1 MILFFATAAA
11 AENLT
16 VRHADGRTS
25 DLVLETREGGRYL
38 RASDVSLLLGASLDR
53 RPDLLKMTIRLGDHR
68 VKVTAENPNI
78 VVDGAVVRLLSPVI
92 FRDGDFLLPLELVG
106 DVLAGLALF
115 PARWEGA
122 SCVLHIGSV
131 GMRILGVRLEEHS
144 GRADATILT
153 AGNPDFE
160 EGRGGIGTIVV
171 RFPALEIA
179 DDSLPQPGDGSLI
192 AGWAWEA
199 RADSVFLRVL
209 PGAACLDHRVE
220 RRVRPEGVRIRFSA
234 SPIADLGDAV
244 SAAVEVLTRPRREG
258 RGGEQVIVLDP
269 GHGGSDAGCLL
280 PGDLPEKTLVLDLAL
295 RLRRALEGIGGMRVV
310 LTREEDIDLGL
321 RSRAESA
328 NRARGD
334 LFVSLHLNGSLAPGR
349 SGAETYVHTLARSGE
364 ERIRKAIAEAASLYG
379 EAPLG
384 GALTEE
390 IRLVPWEAVQE
401 LHRARSLEAAR
412 GIEEELRG
420 ARGIE
425 SAGAREAPFAVL
437 VGVDMPAVLVEV
449 GFATHPEEG
458 SLLARDE
465 ERARLAE
472 SLARAIARFLRG
484 ES

>member
-1 MILFFATAAA
+1 MILLFASAAA
-11 AENLT
+11 AENLV

-25 DLVLETREGGRYL
+25 DLVLETREEGSYL

-53 RPDLLKMTIRLGDHR
+53 RTDLLKMTIRLGDHR

-78 VVDGAVVRLLSPVI
+78 VVDGAVVRLLSPVL

-106 DVLAGLALF
+106 DLLAGLAPF
-115 PARWEGA
+115 PARWESA
-122 SCVLHIGSV
+122 SGVLHIGSV
-131 GMRILGVRLEEHS
+131 GRRILGVRLEEHP

-153 AGNPDFE
+153 AGRPDFE
-160 EGRGGIGTIVV
+160 EERGGIGTIVI
-171 RFPALEIA
+171 RFPSLEIA
-179 DDSLPQPGDGSLI
+179 DDSLPPPGDESLI
-192 AGWAWEA
+192 AGWVWEV

-209 PGAACLDHRVE
+209 PGAACLEHRVE
-220 RRVRPEGVRIRFSA
+220 RRVRPEGVRIRLSA
-234 SPIADLGDAV
+234 APIGDLGDAV
-244 SAAVEVLTRPRREG
+244 SAAVEVLTRPK
-258 RGGEQVIVLDP
+258 GERTSGESVVVVDP
-269 GHGGSDAGCLL
+269 GHGGSDAGGLL
-280 PGDLPEKTLVLDLAL
+280 PGGLPEKTLALDLAL

-310 LTREEDIDLGL
+310 LTREEDIDLSI

-334 LFVSLHLNGSLAPGR
+334 LFVSLHVNGSLAERR
-349 SGAETYVHTLARSGE
+349 SGPETYVHALARSGE

-379 EAPLG
+379 ETPLG

-390 IRLVPWEAVQE
+390 IRLVPWEAVQQ
-401 LHRARSLEAAR
+401 LHGARSREAAR

-420 ARGIE
+420 AGGID
-425 SAGAREAPFAVL
+425 SARAREAPVAVL

-449 GFATHPEEG
+449 GFATHLEEG
-458 SLLARDE
+458 ALLASDE
-465 ERARLAE
+465 ERARLAA